1 MFAAY
6 KVVVDYRHLY
16 LIADYM
22 TFPGVIKAM
31 NRNWMRQ
38 SVSPFLKMSFET
50 SCTFLTAAASFR
62 EVDRMST
69 PSSQISVGQAPR
81 VGTGIFDLFM
91 QMDFQGQD
99 IT

>member
-1 MFAAY
+1 VFKAY
-6 KVVVDYRHLY
+6 KVAVDYRHLY

-31 NRNWMRQ
+31 NRNWMKE

-50 SCTFLTAAASFR
+50 SCNFLTEAASYR
-62 EVDRMST
+62 EVDRMVT
-69 PSSQISVGQAPR
+69 PSSQIAIGQAPS

-91 QMDFQGQD
+91 NLKFEGMEN
-99 IT
+99 